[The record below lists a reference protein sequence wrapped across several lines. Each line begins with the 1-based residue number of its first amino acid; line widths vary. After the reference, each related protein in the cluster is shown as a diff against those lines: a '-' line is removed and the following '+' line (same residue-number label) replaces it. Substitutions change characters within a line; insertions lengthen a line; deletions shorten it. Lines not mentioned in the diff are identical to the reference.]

1 MSRPIQLT
9 FLGGAGTVTGSRTLV
24 SVGGRTF
31 LVDCG
36 LFQGYKTLR
45 LMNRESFGFDPERL
59 DAVVLTHAHLDHSGA
74 LPLLVK
80 QRFRGPVFATPATI
94 ELAEN
99 LLPDSGRLQ
108 EEDAEYANR
117 RKISKPVPALPLY
130 TEQDARDALQR
141 FEPLPF
147 DEINDVIP
155 GIRLRMRPAGHILGA
170 ASVEIS
176 VNGATV
182 LFSGDLG
189 RPDDRITHAP
199 ASIDRADH
207 VVLESTYGDRL
218 HEVRDSEPVIGE
230 AIRRTAARGGTVV
243 IPAFAVGRAQSILYA
258 IYRLKQQDAIPDI
271 PVFLNSPM
279 AIDMT
284 AIYHRYRGEHRLSDA
299 ECAGMC
305 RVAKMVRTVE
315 ESRALNAMK
324 YPAVIVSASGM
335 ATGGRVLHHLKA
347 LAPDR
352 RNTSHYAGNQATGT
366 RGGRLVAGETSTRI
380 HGQYVPVRA
389 EVLALEGMSA
399 HADAQQLVD
408 WLATSP
414 TPPRSIFLNH
424 GEPGPADALRQ
435 RIERRLGWSA
445 YAVRLGQ
452 RIELAS

>member
-24 SVGGRTF
+24 SAGGRTF

-80 QRFRGPVFATPATI
+80 QGFRGSVFATPATI
-94 ELAEN
+94 ELARI

-117 RKISKPVPALPLY
+117 RKTSKHVPALPLY

-147 DEINDVIP
+147 DEIDDVIP

-176 VNGATV
+176 MNGTTV

-189 RPDDRITHAP
+189 RPDDRIMHAP
-199 ASIDRADH
+199 APIDHADH

-258 IYRLKQQDAIPDI
+258 IYRLKQQGAIPDI
-271 PVFLNSPM
+271 P
-279 AIDMT
+279 D
-284 AIYHRYRGEHRLSDA
+284 R
-299 ECAGMC
+299 
-305 RVAKMVRTVE
+305 K
-315 ESRALNAMK
+315 
-324 YPAVIVSASGM
+324 SG
-335 ATGGRVLHHLKA
+335 V
-347 LAPDR
+347 
-352 RNTSHYAGNQATGT
+352 
-366 RGGRLVAGETSTRI
+366 
-380 HGQYVPVRA
+380 
-389 EVLALEGMSA
+389 
-399 HADAQQLVD
+399 
-408 WLATSP
+408 
-414 TPPRSIFLNH
+414 
-424 GEPGPADALRQ
+424 
-435 RIERRLGWSA
+435 
-445 YAVRLGQ
+445 
-452 RIELAS
+452 

>member
-1 MSRPIQLT
+1 MQLT
-9 FLGGAGTVTGSRTLV
+9 FLGAAGTVTGSRTLV
-24 SVGGRTF
+24 SIQGRSL

-45 LMNRESFGFDPERL
+45 LMNRESFGFDPKQL
-59 DAVVLTHAHLDHSGA
+59 AAVVLTHAHLDHSGA
-74 LPLLVK
+74 LPLLIK
-80 QRFRGPVFATPATI
+80 QGFRGPVYATPATI
-94 ELAEN
+94 ELAN
-99 LLPDSGRLQ
+99 ILLPDSGRLQ

-117 RKISKPVPALPLY
+117 RKFSKHVPALPLY
-130 TEQDARDALQR
+130 TEQDALDALKR
-141 FEPLPF
+141 FEAVPF
-147 DEINDVIP
+147 DEATEAVSGVRI
-155 GIRLRMRPAGHILGA
+155 RMRPAGHILGA

-176 VNGATV
+176 SNDTVV

-189 RPDDRITHAP
+189 RPDDRIMRAP
-199 ASIDRADH
+199 AHIERADH
-207 VVLESTYGDRL
+207 IVLESTYGDRL
-218 HEVRDSEPVIGE
+218 HDVRDSEAVIGD
-230 AIRRTAARGGTVV
+230 AIRRTAARGGIVV
-243 IPAFAVGRAQSILYA
+243 IPAFAVGRAQSILYV
-258 IYRLKQQDAIPDI
+258 IYRLKQQGAIPDI

-284 AIYHRYRGEHRLSDA
+284 EIYHHYRSEHRLSDA

-315 ESRALNAMK
+315 ESRALNAMR

-352 RNTSHYAGNQATGT
+352 RNTILFAGYQAPGT
-366 RGGRLVAGETSTRI
+366 RGGRLVAGESSTRI
-380 HGQYVPVRA
+380 HGQDVPVRA
-389 EVLALEGMSA
+389 EVLALEGLSA

-408 WLATSP
+408 WLATSA
-414 TPPRSIFLNH
+414 TPPRGVYLNH

-435 RIERRLGWSA
+435 RIERRLGWTA

-452 RIELAS
+452 RVDLQA

>member
-1 MSRPIQLT
+1 LSRPIQLT

-24 SVGGRTF
+24 SAGGRTF

-80 QRFRGPVFATPATI
+80 QGFRGSVFATPATI
-94 ELAEN
+94 ELARI

-117 RKISKPVPALPLY
+117 RKTSKHVPALPLY

-147 DEINDVIP
+147 DEIDDVIP

-176 VNGATV
+176 MNGTTV

-189 RPDDRITHAP
+189 RPDDRIMHAP
-199 ASIDRADH
+199 APIDHADH

-243 IPAFAVGRAQSILYA
+243 IPAFAVG
-258 IYRLKQQDAIPDI
+258 
-271 PVFLNSPM
+271 
-279 AIDMT
+279 
-284 AIYHRYRGEHRLSDA
+284 
-299 ECAGMC
+299 
-305 RVAKMVRTVE
+305 
-315 ESRALNAMK
+315 
-324 YPAVIVSASGM
+324 
-335 ATGGRVLHHLKA
+335 GRN
-347 LAPDR
+347 R
-352 RNTSHYAGNQATGT
+352 F
-366 RGGRLVAGETSTRI
+366 STRST
-380 HGQYVPVRA
+380 G
-389 EVLALEGMSA
+389 
-399 HADAQQLVD
+399 
-408 WLATSP
+408 
-414 TPPRSIFLNH
+414 
-424 GEPGPADALRQ
+424 
-435 RIERRLGWSA
+435 
-445 YAVRLGQ
+445 
-452 RIELAS
+452 